1 MNTQLPSIYTFNI
14 PSILVCLLQIITTES
29 KLNASLQF
37 LYCFDLL
44 FGADNVA
51 ITGTTAMLY
60 LF

>member
-1 MNTQLPSIYTFNI
+1 MFTTNYNYRVKIKCVIAISL
-14 PSILVCLLQIITTES
+14 CLR
-29 KLNASLQF
+29 
-37 LYCFDLL
+37 CFILL

>member
-1 MNTQLPSIYTFNI
+1 MRHCNSF
-14 PSILVCLLQIITTES
+14 ILR
-29 KLNASLQF
+29 
-37 LYCFDLL
+37 CFILL